1 MLVLTRQAGET
12 IMVGEEIVVKILG
25 LQGNQVRLGIEAPS
39 EVVVLRAEL
48 LTAAGTVAAQPTD
61 IPKAVHHGSDTAN
74 TTAFSGAVKPRL
86 TLVAAGTDRTS
97 HTEAAAVRC
106 EDAGVSRH
114 PPGEVDRN
122 DENHND

>member
-48 LTAAGTVAAQPTD
+48 LTAAGTVAAQPAD

-86 TLVAAGTDRTS
+86 TLVGTDRTS
-97 HTEAAAVRC
+97 PTEAAAVRC